1 MVGIANYFATVSAQV
16 DDKSLRDVDK
26 FLAKIE
32 NRLSKTTGKKGLQVN
47 LFVDEGKFHKHLQG
61 VLNRAGKSSPFKL
74 SNVTIDPAKLV
85 TSIQSVFSKAQF
97 KAPISATISRASLQ
111 TIRSQVQAALQGVT
125 IGVRTGSVASRGVS
139 GGGGS
144 GTEAQRRRASL
155 TGRGDPSL
163 QEFLM
168 GKPDKSS
175 LSAGNRRYLDAI
187 IGTSFGGVGGGSL
200 SGMAVQGGLGGLARV
215 GGGSLLGRAAGMLGM
230 ATGGPF
236 GAAMGMVG
244 SGIVSLASSAFTGIW
259 STLGKAITLPFQAV
273 SGAASM
279 VTGAFYRLA
288 LAAVPLVAGFNLVNK
303 NVQQQKSRQV
313 AMNTISK
320 SFGSTGAAES
330 KWLMDMS
337 NREGM
342 RYDTLVDPFTSFIAS
357 SAPSMGLKGA
367 KDIFQAFTQFGLT
380 RGADDESMKR
390 AMVAVSQMSG
400 KGKVGAEELRQQL
413 GDARGFGEMQSIF
426 AKAYQMSLG
435 RTGDMIKE
443 GQPAIEELGDAMKK
457 GNVYSSKVLPY
468 VAEIAKQMAEPGL
481 AEARGASFAQQ
492 NRFMNQLTTGWM
504 NFSSGGGE
512 SGIAFFWQMMQ
523 RIGSWWIENGSA
535 IGQAFETSMYW
546 LDAFRLGV
554 YEFISFAKSGESNS
568 FVQWASSW
576 GINLTALR
584 DEVVKIFTELG
595 RIFGVGEGMDLK
607 TKIQNF
613 SLRLKDILASVG
625 EMLGHIATFL
635 SVANK
640 LSERNWYESFAMFN
654 PFSDVSKE
662 TRQGMGAVLGA
673 GGSVIGATKSAAG
686 VLTDTVGLTN
696 PNYSDYARYGNAR
709 GGYGF
714 NNPATPSPWT
724 PTTPTDISGGMTR
737 RSDFTPSQNV
747 NHTVKL
753 EVTGNAEVL
762 GALMDERAKAQFP
775 VLLSN
780 EIARQV
786 VQAPKQ

>member
-85 TSIQSVFSKAQF
+85 TSIQSVFSRAQF

-111 TIRSQVQAALQGVT
+111 TIRSQVQGALQGVT
-125 IGVRTGSVASRGVS
+125 IGVRTGSVASRVVS
-139 GGGGS
+139 GGSGS
-144 GTEAQRRRASL
+144 GTIAQSRRASL

-236 GAAMGMVG
+236 GAAMGLVG
-244 SGIVSLASSAFTGIW
+244 SGILSMAGSAFTGIW
-259 STLGKAITLPFQAV
+259 STLGKVITLPFQAISV
-273 SGAASM
+273 AASM

-303 NVQQQKSRQV
+303 NVQEAKSRQI
-313 AMNTISK
+313 ALNTTAGR
-320 SFGSTGAAES
+320 FGSDAATES
-330 KWLMDMS
+330 KWLMGMA

-342 RYDTLVDPFTSFIAS
+342 AYSSMIDPYTSFMAAAAPALGMSRTRGVFEAFNQYGSTHGATKESSGRAMYALSQIAS
-357 SAPSMGLKGA
+357 KGTVMSEELN
-367 KDIFQAFTQFGLT
+367 Q
-380 RGADDESMKR
+380 
-390 AMVAVSQMSG
+390 QMSEA
-400 KGKVGAEELRQQL
+400 VGYSGMKQLFAE
-413 GDARGFGEMQSIF
+413 
-426 AKAYQMSLG
+426 AYQMSLG
-435 RTGDMIKE
+435 RSGT
-443 GQPAIEELGDAMKK
+443 AILRGEKAITELTAAMKK
-457 GNVYSSKVLPY
+457 GAVKSAKVLPY
-468 VAEIAKQMAEPGL
+468 LEELMRRDSAAGL
-481 AEARGASFAQQ
+481 AEARGSSVAEQ
-492 NRFMNQLTTGWM
+492 NRFRNQISQGWM

-512 SGIAFFWQMMQ
+512 SGVAFFWQMMQ

-584 DEVVKIFTELG
+584 DEVVKIFAELG

-625 EMLGHIATFL
+625 EMLGYIATFL

-640 LSERNWYESFAMFN
+640 LSERKWYESFAMFN

-737 RSDFTPSQNV
+737 RSDFAPSQNV